1 VGVKTQQKEMQTA
14 TLELGPCMCNQILPN
29 AFITDSIFVINTEQ
43 IESDIASARET
54 LADASAGI
62 DKMRQ
67 ELLSLGDK
75 VAKGKVRI

>member
-1 VGVKTQQKEMQTA
+1 MYN
-14 TLELGPCMCNQILPN
+14 LILLN

-67 ELLSLGDK
+67 ELRSLEDK
-75 VAKGKVRI
+75 VAKGKVRA